1 MDARVK
7 PAHDGVGALTV
18 TTTISPLAPA
28 QFPDMPPIAGVRFA
42 TAAAGIRYAGRTDVL
57 LALFD
62 PGTAVAGVFTRSKC
76 PSAPVDWCRARI
88 KAGIASALVV
98 NSGNANAFTGKSGR
112 TSTKLTADIA
122 AEAADCKS
130 NDVFIASTGVI
141 GEPLDASKFTA
152 VMDGLVAGAEPG
164 GWHDAAKAIMTTDTF
179 PKGAAAMV
187 RLGASAVTICGIA
200 KGAGMIAP
208 DMATM
213 LSFVFTDAPIAPAV
227 LQSLLKQGVDDTF
240 NAVTIDGDTSTS
252 DTLLAFATGAA
263 AAHGVAKIA
272 RASDPRLAAF
282 RKGFNAVLANLAEQV
297 ARDGEGARKLVEIV
311 VEGAVSKRSARRIAL
326 SIANSPLVKTAIA
339 GEDANWGRV
348 VMAVGKAGEPAN
360 RDKLAIWFGGVRVAH
375 KGERDPGYDEAAV
388 AALMKKPEITLR
400 VALGMGKGRD
410 RVLTCDLT
418 KEYVAINGDYRS

>member
-1 MDARVK
+1 MASS
-7 PAHDGVGALTV
+7 
-18 TTTISPLAPA
+18 ISPLAPA
-28 QFPDMPPIAGVRFA
+28 SFPEMPPIAGVRLA
-42 TAAAGIRYAGRTDVL
+42 TAAAGIRYPGRTDVL

-62 PGTAVAGVFTRSKC
+62 DGTTVSGVFTRSKC
-76 PSAPVDWCRARI
+76 PSAAVDWCRERLKGGRAAAR
-88 KAGIASALVV
+88 ALVV

-112 TSTKLTADIA
+112 AATKLTAEIA
-122 AEAADCKS
+122 AGTAHCKPAE
-130 NDVFIASTGVI
+130 VFLASTGVI
-141 GEPLDASKFTA
+141 GEPLDATKFA
-152 VMDGLVAGAEPG
+152 GVMDRLAEDAAIG
-164 GWHDAAKAIMTTDTF
+164 GWDAAARAIMTTDTF
-179 PKGAAAMV
+179 PKGAAAVV
-187 RLGASAVTICGIA
+187 RMGKNTVTICGIA

-227 LQSLLKQGVDDTF
+227 LKRLLQDGVEDTF

-263 AAHGVAKIA
+263 AARGVEKIA
-272 RASDPRLAAF
+272 NLSDPRLPAF
-282 RKGFNAVLANLAEQV
+282 RKGFNAVLADLAEQV

-311 VEGAVSKRSARRIAL
+311 VEGAVSKKSARRIAL

-348 VMAVGKAGEPAN
+348 VMAVGKAGEPAD
-360 RDKLAIWFGGVRVAH
+360 RDRLAIWFGGIRVAH
-375 KGERDPGYDEAAV
+375 KGARDPAYDEAAV
-388 AALMKKPEITLR
+388 SAAMKKPEISLK
-400 VALGMGKGRD
+400 VALGLGDGRD